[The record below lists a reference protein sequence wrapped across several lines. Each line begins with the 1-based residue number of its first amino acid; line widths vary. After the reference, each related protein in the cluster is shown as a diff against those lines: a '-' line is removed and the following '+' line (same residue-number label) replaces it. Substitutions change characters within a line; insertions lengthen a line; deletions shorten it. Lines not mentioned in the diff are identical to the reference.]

1 MSCAEQQDLAGRP
14 RSDVPARIVVVML
27 KRMAQTWC
35 GDPYT
40 SPGDVPIERIQF
52 VTDLFQIA
60 GY

>member
-1 MSCAEQQDLAGRP
+1 
-14 RSDVPARIVVVML
+14 ML